1 MKKFYTLQFMLLML
15 FSIQAQQSDNV
26 TLNIILR
33 PIQTITV
40 NPLQKTVDLIYDS
53 VDKYEQGDISR
64 QTEHLEIFSS
74 GGFAVQVAS
83 KAPDIDGL
91 NLADVSIAADAVK
104 PNPNYT
110 FKPITLSQNPSD
122 LIVSGRGGRD
132 LLFNVDYRGVG
143 SDAYL
148 DKEYKRY
155 IVEVEYTILPR

>member
-40 NPLQKTVDLIYDS
+40 NPLQKTVNLIYDS

-74 GGFAVQVAS
+74 GGFAVQVS
-83 KAPDIDGL
+83 GTSFEMDGDIKII
-91 NLADVSIAADAVK
+91 ADPVQ
-104 PNPNYT
+104 PNPTYSFT
-110 FKPITLSQNPSD
+110 SVDLSQTPTD
-122 LIVSGRGGRD
+122 LIVGGRGGRQQ
-132 LLFNVDYRGVG
+132 FNVTYDNSSGANKYF
-143 SDAYL
+143 
-148 DKEYKRY
+148 DKEYKSY
-155 IVEVEYTILPR
+155 SVEVEYTILPR